1 MRICIAVGVLLA
13 AVTSARAA
21 DSPSG
26 ATTGLGRLP
35 AEMWE
40 RVLSVEPESID
51 LTPTGSPQAPATLSL
66 KEAIGLAFRH
76 NAAFRQTQQAL
87 VNARQGLWVA
97 DQRLFYSATA
107 ETRQER
113 PVDGETDADHSASA
127 SVRWE
132 RFGGDS
138 VQFGVGTGAQ
148 DVFGDLLT
156 QRPALNVTYERPLLR
171 GAGLASATWQRVRRT
186 RAALA
191 GERLSFYDA
200 RQALALTIIDDYFS
214 VLLAGGEIEIA
225 QRTVERAKRFYDIN
239 YMKFSGEGLQQP
251 GEEWVSQVAEI
262 DVDQARLSW
271 ERAKQ
276 SVIRQQQAY
285 QDAMDRLLL
294 DMGFLAGSTP
304 QLTTPIAYSP
314 QDYAEPA
321 LVRTALTNSTD
332 LARFNLDLEDADAA
346 RTIAYSSARPDLIAS
361 VGVNDAGQT
370 LGGQTYSTGWFGGLR
385 VEVPLRDRALA
396 EDKQRVDRDTAVLEQ
411 RITAARDSVAQQ
423 VQRLVRAA
431 DSVKASIAIGEEA
444 LALARK
450 NREQAQGM
458 YDEGLS
464 DYLRV
469 LDADDRLVEAER
481 SLLQQQVQYFLT
493 AVRIRQ
499 ALGEDITQDL
509 PG

>member
-1 MRICIAVGVLLA
+1 
-13 AVTSARAA
+13 
-21 DSPSG
+21 
-26 ATTGLGRLP
+26 
-35 AEMWE
+35 
-40 RVLSVEPESID
+40 
-51 LTPTGSPQAPATLSL
+51 
-66 KEAIGLAFRH
+66 
-76 NAAFRQTQQAL
+76 
-87 VNARQGLWVA
+87 
-97 DQRLFYSATA
+97 
-107 ETRQER
+107 
-113 PVDGETDADHSASA
+113 
-127 SVRWE
+127 
-132 RFGGDS
+132 
-138 VQFGVGTGAQ
+138 
-148 DVFGDLLT
+148 
-156 QRPALNVTYERPLLR
+156 
-171 GAGLASATWQRVRRT
+171 
-186 RAALA
+186 
-191 GERLSFYDA
+191 
-200 RQALALTIIDDYFS
+200 
-214 VLLAGGEIEIA
+214 
-225 QRTVERAKRFYDIN
+225 
-239 YMKFSGEGLQQP
+239 
-251 GEEWVSQVAEI
+251 
-262 DVDQARLSW
+262 
-271 ERAKQ
+271 
-276 SVIRQQQAY
+276 
-285 QDAMDRLLL
+285 
-294 DMGFLAGSTP
+294 MGFLAGSTP

-314 QDYAEPA
+314 QDYAEA
-321 LVRTALTNSTD
+321 SLVRTALTNSTD
-332 LARFNLDLEDADAA
+332 LARFNLDLEDANAA

-481 SLLQQQVQYFLT
+481 SLLQQQVQYLLN

-499 ALGEDITQDL
+499 ALGEDIAQDL

>member
-1 MRICIAVGVLLA
+1 
-13 AVTSARAA
+13 
-21 DSPSG
+21 
-26 ATTGLGRLP
+26 
-35 AEMWE
+35 
-40 RVLSVEPESID
+40 
-51 LTPTGSPQAPATLSL
+51 
-66 KEAIGLAFRH
+66 
-76 NAAFRQTQQAL
+76 
-87 VNARQGLWVA
+87 
-97 DQRLFYSATA
+97 
-107 ETRQER
+107 
-113 PVDGETDADHSASA
+113 
-127 SVRWE
+127 
-132 RFGGDS
+132 
-138 VQFGVGTGAQ
+138 
-148 DVFGDLLT
+148 
-156 QRPALNVTYERPLLR
+156 
-171 GAGLASATWQRVRRT
+171 
-186 RAALA
+186 
-191 GERLSFYDA
+191 
-200 RQALALTIIDDYFS
+200 
-214 VLLAGGEIEIA
+214 
-225 QRTVERAKRFYDIN
+225 
-239 YMKFSGEGLQQP
+239 
-251 GEEWVSQVAEI
+251 
-262 DVDQARLSW
+262 
-271 ERAKQ
+271 
-276 SVIRQQQAY
+276 
-285 QDAMDRLLL
+285 
-294 DMGFLAGSTP
+294 
-304 QLTTPIAYSP
+304 LTTPIAYSP
-314 QDYAEPA
+314 QDYAEAA

-332 LARFNLDLEDADAA
+332 LARFNLDLEDANAA

-481 SLLQQQVQYFLT
+481 SLLQQQVQYLLN

-499 ALGEDITQDL
+499 ALGEDIAQDL